1 MFWGTNCARCRGGG
15 SQILHLFILMKWLY
29 GVSLACENYLLI
41 NKGTLR
47 AHKYINK
54 LTTMCLDGHCFPV
67 LTRLSPVLYVYK
79 ATSCFPSV
87 PDCLVFVRSSNIV
100 FLLFHHL
107 LHVLDHL
114 PHCLM
119 VWAWLLWFIGD
130 WKTTTKEKKKKTHP
144 RSHDLPLTQHTLPY
158 NPEKQGKTSLD
169 CL

>member
-1 MFWGTNCARCRGGG
+1 MIINSVLGHRLCSVQGGG

-54 LTTMCLDGHCFPV
+54 LTIMCLDGHCFPV

-79 ATSCFPSV
+79 ATSCFLSV

-119 VWAWLLWFIGD
+119 VWTWLLWFIGD
-130 WKTTTKEKKKKTHP
+130 WKTTTKEKKKK
-144 RSHDLPLTQHTLPY
+144 
-158 NPEKQGKTSLD
+158 NPP
-169 CL
+169 